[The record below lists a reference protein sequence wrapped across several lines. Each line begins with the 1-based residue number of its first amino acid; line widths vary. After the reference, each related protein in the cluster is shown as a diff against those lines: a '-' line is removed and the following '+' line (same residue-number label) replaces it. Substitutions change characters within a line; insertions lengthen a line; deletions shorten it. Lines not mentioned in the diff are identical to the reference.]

1 MSLNRKFT
9 VEGIIECV
17 FKPEDTE
24 TESFQPDVQVEIWYK
39 SPLNVLLLGSGPT
52 DVDGKFSI
60 TFEVDTA
67 VVEEGKIN
75 NAFLKVYYKGIL
87 ITGDNPYINPDG
99 ITQQEVE
106 KIATFRP

>member
-24 TESFQPDVQVEIWYK
+24 TESFQPDVQVEVWYK
-39 SPLNVLLLGSGPT
+39 SPLNVLLLGTGPT
-52 DVDGKFSI
+52 DSDGRFSI
-60 TFEVDTA
+60 TFDVDTS
-67 VVEEGKIN
+67 VVTEGTIT

-87 ITGDNPYINPDG
+87 ITGDNPYIDEPGFIEMED
-99 ITQQEVE
+99 
-106 KIATFRP
+106 